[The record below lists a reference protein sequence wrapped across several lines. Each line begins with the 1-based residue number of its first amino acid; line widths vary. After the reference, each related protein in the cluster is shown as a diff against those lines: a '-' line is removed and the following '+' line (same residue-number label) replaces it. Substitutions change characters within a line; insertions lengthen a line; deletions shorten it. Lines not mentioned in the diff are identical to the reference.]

1 MNKNTPQVMQEVQ
14 LLPRET
20 AETLIAMV
28 LDELAQNHHG
38 QVPEHPF
45 DRAVLAQALRRQFC
59 S

>member
-1 MNKNTPQVMQEVQ
+1 MNKNTPQVMRDLRYLNQDTV
-14 LLPRET
+14 
-20 AETLIAMV
+20 ETLIAMV

-45 DRAVLAQALRRQFC
+45 DRAVLAQSLRRQFC